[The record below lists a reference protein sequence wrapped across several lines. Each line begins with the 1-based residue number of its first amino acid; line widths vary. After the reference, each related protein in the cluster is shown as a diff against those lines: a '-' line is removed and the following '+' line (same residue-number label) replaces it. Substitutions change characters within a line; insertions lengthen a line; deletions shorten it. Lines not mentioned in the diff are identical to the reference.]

1 MHKKLFFYSAVLIGI
16 IFVLHKAAT
25 FFYWYSSIDQ
35 FDMLMHTLGGVFIA
49 VWGSALLYPLLKDQK
64 PILWLII
71 LTALTIVIGFLWEVF
86 EFSVQGLM
94 QVETLANIPDSLSD
108 MVFDMM
114 GGILG
119 TLFAIYR
126 TKRYNAS
133 HE

>member
-1 MHKKLFFYSAVLIGI
+1 M
-16 IFVLHKAAT
+16 LHKAAT
-25 FFYWYSSIDQ
+25 FFYWYSSISQ

-71 LTALTIVIGFLWEVF
+71 LMALTIVIGFLWEVF
-86 EFSVQGLM
+86 EFSVQGLV

-108 MVFDMM
+108 MVFDMI
-114 GGILG
+114 GGVIG
-119 TLFAIYR
+119 TLFAIWR
-126 TKRYNAS
+126 MKRYNAS